1 MRWIKTTYVLSW
13 YKKETLVYLQT
24 NTKERKYLQ
33 SKSKKITDDVTVFNV
48 KTATTKIASKITS
61 DLISAKR
68 TIDIGVLLE
77 LRLWHKH
84 IQSLMLRVAFL
95 HHNCFSLVLRML
107 AFTPIRVSHL
117 CSFNTSNLIDCH
129 SLLLQVSFR
138 FESCFVLLTLSRA
151 AIVTLYWPW
160 KSDKGR
166 TLTDIAKQQ
175 TTNIES
181 DIWIWVSN
189 KRFESFFPSRSDVRS
204 EDEVFA
210 WKTKKM
216 FTVLWMGLQP

>member
-24 NTKERKYLQ
+24 STRERKYLQ

-84 IQSLMLRVAFL
+84 IQSLMLGVAF
-95 HHNCFSLVLRML
+95 
-107 AFTPIRVSHL
+107 PVSHL
-117 CSFNTSNLIDCH
+117 FFSRISNVGFHAHTCQSLVQFQHFKLNRLSFFVVASF
-129 SLLLQVSFR
+129 VSFR
-138 FESCFVLLTLSRA
+138 VLFCF
-151 AIVTLYWPW
+151 
-160 KSDKGR
+160 
-166 TLTDIAKQQ
+166 TD
-175 TTNIES
+175 T
-181 DIWIWVSN
+181 
-189 KRFESFFPSRSDVRS
+189 FPCRNCHIILAMKVR
-204 EDEVFA
+204 
-210 WKTKKM
+210 
-216 FTVLWMGLQP
+216 